1 MDSFLVEPDW
11 LQPRLEQPGV
21 AVIDCNWYAPGAE
34 KSGFDA
40 FLEGHIPGAR
50 HFDLRAASDNT
61 SPYANMLPSP
71 DRFAEVVGHLGIDNG
86 ATVIVY
92 YATYVSARVWWM
104 FRLFGHEKV
113 ALLNGGW
120 RRWKAEGR
128 PIEVGPPKAA
138 LPATFT
144 ARSTVGEVADWRE
157 VLEALRSGSAQVVDA
172 RVKERFTGVLSSGY
186 PGVPPGHMPGAVNL
200 PWTRMVRQFGD
211 FGFERPE
218 AAEEIFREV
227 GIDPD
232 KPIITTCG
240 SGVTA
245 AVLAFQLMRMGK
257 ASWKIYDGSWNE
269 WGRRDDLPK
278 ESV

>member
-1 MDSFLVEPDW
+1 
-11 LQPRLEQPGV
+11 
-21 AVIDCNWYAPGAE
+21 
-34 KSGFDA
+34 
-40 FLEGHIPGAR
+40 
-50 HFDLRAASDNT
+50 
-61 SPYANMLPSP
+61 
-71 DRFAEVVGHLGIDNG
+71 
-86 ATVIVY
+86 
-92 YATYVSARVWWM
+92 M

-113 ALLNGGW
+113 AILNGGW

-144 ARSTVGEVADWRE
+144 AGRTVRKVADWRE
-157 VLEALRSGSAQVVDA
+157 VLEAPRSGAQVVDA
-172 RVKERFTGVLSSGY
+172 RIRERFTGELSSGY

-200 PWTRMVRQFGD
+200 PWTRMVRQSGD
-211 FGFERPE
+211 LGFEPPE
-218 AAEEIFREV
+218 VAEAIFREA

-257 ASWKIYDGSWNE
+257 TSWKIYDGSWNE